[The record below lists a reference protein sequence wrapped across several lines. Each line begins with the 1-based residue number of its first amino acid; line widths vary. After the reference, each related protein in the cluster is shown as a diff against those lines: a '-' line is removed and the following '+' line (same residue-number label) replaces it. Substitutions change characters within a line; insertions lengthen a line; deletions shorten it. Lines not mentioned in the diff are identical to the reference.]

1 MEKKLNLK
9 LKNDINFSE
18 LSFVDWFML
27 VSPFLV
33 GLYFDWLGCLCSA
46 IFTAV
51 LIAKYYKNRKLV
63 LPINLTSITL
73 LVIVLGYIL
82 SCFWAIDSYEAFF
95 GILKFMPI
103 VPFYLIVSQYDDEK
117 KSGFLDSIPY
127 SGAIMTVISL
137 ALKPWYTFRY
147 YFYNGGRMTGL
158 FQYANAFAIFLLVGI
173 IILLLNRKLSVINIA
188 ALIALIAGIFLSGSR
203 TVFVLT
209 VLFVAAICIYKKETR
224 KYAIPS
230 FLVILGIVVAAALI
244 SGKTGVATRFLSTS
258 LAQSSFLGRLL
269 YYKDAL
275 PVIVKKPFGL
285 GYLGYYYYQSE
296 FQTGRYIVRYIHND
310 FLQFFVDTGIIPGV
324 LFIASVIKNLISK
337 RTPVTYKFVIA
348 AISMHCMLDFDLQY
362 LAIFFILITA
372 MSFDKKKEIVI
383 KKPWKRTFCF
393 FSAVKALVCMYF
405 CIALCLYTFGYSEQS
420 YKMYDK
426 NTEIQIE
433 ILKNSTTAQDI
444 SRAAYNILSHNKNV
458 AMAYDAQARVAE
470 AYGKYDSMIE
480 LKKKA
485 VSVAKFN
492 AFEYTDYYNLLKESI
507 EKSEENGDVR
517 SREVCVRAIKEIPIM
532 IRQTLDE
539 TDPLAWKIEEKP
551 NIELDKEKTEYI
563 NNLH

>member
-1 MEKKLNLK
+1 MA
-9 LKNDINFSE
+9 FA
-18 LSFVDWFML
+18 DWFFL
-27 VSPFLV
+27 VSPFFI
-33 GLYFDWLGCLCSA
+33 GLYFDWLGCLCSVA
-46 IFTAV
+46 FSVV
-51 LIAKYYKNRKLV
+51 LITKYYKNRKLL
-63 LPINLTSITL
+63 LPINLTSVTL

-95 GILKFMPI
+95 GVLKFMPI

-117 KSGFLDSIPY
+117 KAGFLDCIPY
-127 SGAIMTVISL
+127 SGAIMVVISA

-173 IILLLNRKLSVINIA
+173 IILLLNRRLSVINIVT
-188 ALIALIAGIFLSGSR
+188 LIALIVGVFLSGSR

-209 VLFVAAICIYKKETR
+209 VLFVAAISVYKKETR
-224 KYAIPS
+224 KFALPS
-230 FLVILGIVVAAALI
+230 FLAILVIVVAAAFI

-269 YYKDAL
+269 YFKDAL
-275 PVIVKKPFGL
+275 PVIIKKPFGL

-310 FLQFFVDTGIIPGV
+310 FLQIFVDIGIIPGV
-324 LFIASVIKNLISK
+324 LFAASVLKNLFSK
-337 RTPVTYKFVIA
+337 RTPAAYKFVIA

-362 LAIFFILITA
+362 LVNFFILIAA
-372 MSFDKKKEIVI
+372 MSFDRKKEIII

-393 FSAVKALVCMYF
+393 FSAVKALVCIYF
-405 CIALCLYTFGYSEQS
+405 SVALCLYTFGFSEKS
-420 YKMYDK
+420 YEMYDK

-433 ILKNSTTAQDI
+433 ILRNSTTAQDI
-444 SRAAYNILSHNKNV
+444 SSAAYDILSHNKNV
-458 AMAYDAQARVAE
+458 AMAYDAQARVAQ
-470 AYGKYDSMIE
+470 AYGKYEQMIE

-485 VSVAKFN
+485 VSVARFN
-492 AFEYTDYYNLLKESI
+492 AFEYTDFYNLLRESI
-507 EKSEENGDVR
+507 EASEENGDIR
-517 SREVCVRAIKEIPIM
+517 SREVCVEAIKEIPQM

-539 TDPLAWKIEEKP
+539 TDSLAWKIEEKP
-551 NIELDKEKTEYI
+551 NIELDEEKTEYI

>member
-1 MEKKLNLK
+1 MEKKLKLNLK
-9 LKNDINFSE
+9 NEFRFSE
-18 LSFVDWFML
+18 MTFADWFLL
-27 VSPFLV
+27 VSPFLI

-46 IFTAV
+46 VFTVA
-51 LIAKYYKNRKLV
+51 LIAKYYKNRKLS
-63 LPINLTSITL
+63 LPINLTSVTL

-95 GILKFMPI
+95 GVLKFMPI
-103 VPFYLIVSQYDDEK
+103 VPFYLIVSQYDDER
-117 KSGFLDSIPY
+117 KSGFLDCIPY
-127 SGAIMTVISL
+127 SGAIMTVISA

-173 IILLLNRKLSVINIA
+173 IILLLNRKLSVINIVT
-188 ALIALIAGIFLSGSR
+188 LIALIAGIFLSGSR

-209 VLFVAAICIYKKETR
+209 VLFVAAVCVYKKETR

-230 FLVILGIVVAAALI
+230 FLIILGIVVGAALI

-269 YYKDAL
+269 YFKDAL
-275 PVIVKKPFGL
+275 PVIIKKPFGL

-310 FLQFFVDTGIIPGV
+310 FLQIFVDIGIIPGV
-324 LFIASVIKNLISK
+324 LFAASVLKNLISK

-348 AISMHCMLDFDLQY
+348 AISMHCLLDFDLQY

-372 MSFDKKKEIVI
+372 MSFDKKKEIII

-393 FSAVKALVCMYF
+393 FSAVKALACMYF
-405 CIALCLYTFGYSEQS
+405 CVALCLYTFGFSERS
-420 YKMYDK
+420 YNMYDK
-426 NTEIQIE
+426 NTEIEIE
-433 ILKNSTTAQDI
+433 ILKNSTTAQDV
-444 SRAAYNILSHNKNV
+444 SKAAYNILSHNKNV
-458 AMAYDAQARVAE
+458 AMAYDAQARVAQ
-470 AYGKYDSMIE
+470 AYGKYEQMIE

-485 VSVAKFN
+485 VSVARFN
-492 AFEYTDYYNLLKESI
+492 AFEYTDFYNLLRESI
-507 EKSEENGDVR
+507 EKAEENGDVR
-517 SREVCVRAIKEIPIM
+517 SREVCVKAIKELPQM
-532 IRQTLDE
+532 ISQTLE
-539 TDPLAWKIEEKP
+539 KTDSLAWKIEEKP
-551 NIELDKEKTEYI
+551 NLELDEEKAEYI